1 MTQII
6 AIAFGVLTLLCA
18 LFSIR
23 LWQQVRG
30 LTRKY
35 QPMIDVGA
43 QLRLAGQKLEEEK
56 RLQQALVADAQ
67 RRVTKLDNSIPGRNS
82 QVQRVAEGSLRT

>member
-1 MTQII
+1 MIQII

-30 LTRKY
+30 LSRKY
-35 QPMIDVGA
+35 QPVIDVEA

-56 RLQQALVADAQ
+56 RLQQALVTDAQ
-67 RRVTKLDNSIPGRNS
+67 RARYQTGHSIPGRNS
-82 QVQRVAEGSLRT
+82 QVQRVAEGNLRT